1 MKKAMLFAVAACAP
15 LLTAAPAWS
24 ADDAIA
30 GEAERTK
37 TVEEVVVSGEIV
49 FRNRV
54 EGPEPVLS
62 YDLEYFQRF
71 EPLTAG
77 DALKRVPSVAFLS
90 DVLESDGAR
99 LRGLDSGYTQI
110 LINGERVP
118 GAGVDRSF
126 FVDRI
131 PAELIERVEV
141 VRSSSAN
148 RSGDAVA
155 GALNIVLRDAL
166 TLDGGYIRA
175 GAIHLDDGKVKGTA
189 AGVWGGQLGPGRALI
204 GASVQG
210 RRNPKA
216 KFSQRYDEPDGE
228 LDNTEV
234 QSDVR
239 NGTDYSFNAA
249 YNVDVGA
256 GNLDLSGYF
265 VRTDRTQF
273 ETSTEYAEGIEDS
286 ANLQTTNVN
295 PLDIKTDNWALAGKF
310 KVPLFG
316 GETTLKLG
324 YAAIDDDQF
333 EYEDETTYDDDSRPF
348 PEDDVFESTRTQSR
362 IKDEELSAAIQ
373 HKYVLS
379 DALNVEVGV
388 QYLKKDRDTDIL
400 ETETEVEIPNPP
412 AARPPIPGPY
422 DPFEAV
428 AGGVNR
434 IRERRIDP
442 YIMFSGVT
450 GALSWE
456 AGLRYE
462 ITDSR
467 IVDETVD
474 DDDRVNEND
483 YKVLL
488 PSLNLRYAL
497 TASDRLT
504 LSIARTVR
512 RPNFD
517 FLSPALL
524 EGEYGDNDFLGNPD
538 LRPEKAWGADLGL
551 EHRIG
556 RRGVIGVNG
565 FYRKIKDLQELV
577 NTGAFSEEA
586 LDNYEDALDD
596 GDTPAE
602 AAEELTSF
610 VLTADNVGDGE
621 VWGIEFDASTPLD
634 FAGLPNTGVFVNY
647 SILDSK
653 VDDVFGSRRFNSQ
666 AKYVLNA
673 GFIHDVPEWGAA
685 FGATYRKQGSA
696 FGRIIGEEVKTT
708 YGADLEVFVEKRFGE
723 RFVVRLTGSNLL
735 DSKKREVFDKFNT
748 IGDQLDRD
756 YDEYELE
763 SEKAGPVFQLVG
775 RMTF

>member
-15 LLTAAPAWS
+15 LLAAAPAWS

-256 GNLDLSGYF
+256 GSTSVSVSRMSVSRSFFRYW
-265 VRTDRTQF
+265 TP
-273 ETSTEYAEGIEDS
+273 TST
-286 ANLQTTNVN
+286 
-295 PLDIKTDNWALAGKF
+295 F
-310 KVPLFG
+310 
-316 GETTLKLG
+316 
-324 YAAIDDDQF
+324 
-333 EYEDETTYDDDSRPF
+333 R
-348 PEDDVFESTRTQSR
+348 
-362 IKDEELSAAIQ
+362 
-373 HKYVLS
+373 
-379 DALNVEVGV
+379 
-388 QYLKKDRDTDIL
+388 
-400 ETETEVEIPNPP
+400 
-412 AARPPIPGPY
+412 
-422 DPFEAV
+422 
-428 AGGVNR
+428 
-434 IRERRIDP
+434 
-442 YIMFSGVT
+442 
-450 GALSWE
+450 
-456 AGLRYE
+456 
-462 ITDSR
+462 
-467 IVDETVD
+467 
-474 DDDRVNEND
+474 
-483 YKVLL
+483 
-488 PSLNLRYAL
+488 
-497 TASDRLT
+497 ASDRTYLCW
-504 LSIARTVR
+504 IA
-512 RPNFD
+512 
-517 FLSPALL
+517 
-524 EGEYGDNDFLGNPD
+524 
-538 LRPEKAWGADLGL
+538 ADSSSSL
-551 EHRIG
+551 
-556 RRGVIGVNG
+556 
-565 FYRKIKDLQELV
+565 
-577 NTGAFSEEA
+577 
-586 LDNYEDALDD
+586 
-596 GDTPAE
+596 
-602 AAEELTSF
+602 
-610 VLTADNVGDGE
+610 
-621 VWGIEFDASTPLD
+621 
-634 FAGLPNTGVFVNY
+634 
-647 SILDSK
+647 ILDG
-653 VDDVFGSRRFNSQ
+653 VR
-666 AKYVLNA
+666 VLSNTSSS
-673 GFIHDVPEWGAA
+673 G
-685 FGATYRKQGSA
+685 K
-696 FGRIIGEEVKTT
+696 GR
-708 YGADLEVFVEKRFGE
+708 L
-723 RFVVRLTGSNLL
+723 S
-735 DSKKREVFDKFNT
+735 S
-748 IGDQLDRD
+748 
-756 YDEYELE
+756 
-763 SEKAGPVFQLVG
+763 S
-775 RMTF
+775 

>member
-1 MKKAMLFAVAACAP
+1 MGITDMKKAMLFAVAACAP
-15 LLTAAPAWS
+15 LLAAAPAWS
-24 ADDAIA
+24 ADDAA
-30 GEAERTK
+30 AADEAERTK

-77 DALKRVPSVAFLS
+77 DAMKRVPSVAFLS

-141 VRSSSAN
+141 VRSASAN

-166 TLDGGYIRA
+166 ALDGGYLRA
-175 GAIHLDDGKVKGTA
+175 GAIHLDDGKVKGTVG
-189 AGVWGGQLGPGRALI
+189 GVWGGQVGPGRALI

-216 KFSQRYDEPDGE
+216 KFSQRFDEPGGE

-239 NGTDYSFNAA
+239 NGADYSFNAA

-273 ETSTEYAEGIEDS
+273 ETSTEYAEGVQDN
-286 ANLQTTNVN
+286 AHLQTTNVN
-295 PLDIKTDNWALAGKF
+295 PLDIKTDNYALAGKF

-333 EYEDETTYDDDSRPF
+333 EYEDETTYDDDNRPF
-348 PEDDVFESTRTQSR
+348 PDDDVFESSRTQSN
-362 IKDEELSAAIQ
+362 IKDEELSGAIQ
-373 HKYVLS
+373 HKYVFS
-379 DALNVEVGV
+379 DALNLEFGV
-388 QYLKKDRDTDIL
+388 QYVKKNRDTDIL
-400 ETETEVEIPNPP
+400 ETETEVEIDNPP
-412 AARPPIPGPY
+412 APRPAIPSPY
-422 DPFEAV
+422 DPYEAV
-428 AGGVNR
+428 PGGVNK

-442 YIMFSGVT
+442 YIMFSGLS
-450 GALSWE
+450 GPLSWE

-462 ITDSR
+462 TTDSK

-474 DDDRVNEND
+474 ADERVSKND

-488 PSLNLRYAL
+488 PSVNLRYAL
-497 TASDRLT
+497 TESDRVT
-504 LSIARTVR
+504 FSVARTVR

-524 EGEYGDNDFLGNPD
+524 DGEY
-538 LRPEKAWGADLGL
+538 
-551 EHRIG
+551 
-556 RRGVIGVNG
+556 
-565 FYRKIKDLQELV
+565 
-577 NTGAFSEEA
+577 
-586 LDNYEDALDD
+586 
-596 GDTPAE
+596 
-602 AAEELTSF
+602 
-610 VLTADNVGDGE
+610 
-621 VWGIEFDASTPLD
+621 
-634 FAGLPNTGVFVNY
+634 
-647 SILDSK
+647 
-653 VDDVFGSRRFNSQ
+653 
-666 AKYVLNA
+666 
-673 GFIHDVPEWGAA
+673 
-685 FGATYRKQGSA
+685 
-696 FGRIIGEEVKTT
+696 
-708 YGADLEVFVEKRFGE
+708 
-723 RFVVRLTGSNLL
+723 
-735 DSKKREVFDKFNT
+735 
-748 IGDQLDRD
+748 
-756 YDEYELE
+756 
-763 SEKAGPVFQLVG
+763 
-775 RMTF
+775 